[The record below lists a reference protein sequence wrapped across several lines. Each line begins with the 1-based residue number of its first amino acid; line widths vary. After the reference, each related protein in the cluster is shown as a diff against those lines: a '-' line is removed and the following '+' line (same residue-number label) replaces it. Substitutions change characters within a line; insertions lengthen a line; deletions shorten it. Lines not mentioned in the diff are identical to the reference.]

1 MKSRRALLMGLGL
14 GLPGL
19 AVAAATNTGAAP
31 AAPKAAARRAGG
43 VHAARFPTV
52 AVTDQTGKQFG
63 NFYDDLVRDKLVL
76 ISFASIDGEKRY
88 PIVDNLVKVQQMVRD
103 RLGKDLFM
111 YTVNTRPDKD
121 SVADLKAF
129 ADSKGARWQFLTG
142 ETAAIDEIKQS
153 LRVMGNIHGLVWM
166 SNDKS
171 GRILSKPARLQPLYL
186 TEALAFLSTGSQHKQ
201 FLTDMRS
208 WKS

>member
-1 MKSRRALLMGLGL
+1 MKSRRALLVGLGL
-14 GLPGL
+14 ALPGL
-19 AVAAATNTGAAP
+19 AIAAAPTAGTRPVARKP
-31 AAPKAAARRAGG
+31 AAPRAGG
-43 VHAARFPTV
+43 VHAARFPQV
-52 AVTDQTGKQFG
+52 PVTDQNG
-63 NFYDDLVRDKLVL
+63 NKFSFYDDLVKDKLVL
-76 ISFASIDGEKRY
+76 ISFASVEGEKRY

-111 YTVNTRPDKD
+111 YTVTTRPDRD
-121 SVADLKAF
+121 SSADLKAY

-142 ETAAIDEIKQS
+142 ETAAIDEIKKS
-153 LRVMGNIHGLVWM
+153 LMVMGNIHGLVWI

-171 GRILSKPARLQPLYL
+171 GRILSKPARLQPLFI
-186 TEALAFLSTGSQHKQ
+186 TESLAFLSTGAQHKQ

>member
-1 MKSRRALLMGLGL
+1 MKSRRALLVGLGL
-14 GLPGL
+14 ALPGL
-19 AVAAATNTGAAP
+19 AIAAAPTAGTKP
-31 AAPKAAARRAGG
+31 AARKPAARRDGG
-43 VHAARFPTV
+43 VHAERFPQV
-52 AVTDQTGKQFG
+52 AVKDQNGKEFS
-63 NFYDDLVRDKLVL
+63 FYDDLVKDKLVL
-76 ISFASIDGEKRY
+76 ISFASIEGEKRY

-111 YTVNTRPDKD
+111 YTVTTRPDRD
-121 SVADLKAF
+121 SVDDLKAF

-142 ETAAIDEIKQS
+142 ETAAIDEIKKS
-153 LRVMGNIHGLVWM
+153 LMVMGNIHGIVWM

-171 GRILSKPARLQPLYL
+171 GRILSKPARLQPLFL
-186 TEALAFLSTGSQHKQ
+186 TEALAFLSTGAQHKQ